1 VHWADATTT
10 AINMY
15 RLLPVLTQWVKP
27 VDFWA
32 LILSSAVVS
41 STVSHYIH
49 SDSLVPSFGASGIMA
64 AVNTFLFMHVPDE
77 FTTAAAPGVL
87 AYLYRYR
94 MQYFNTLMKADEEGK
109 ELADFSLPDFN
120 FTTQI
125 VRELFCNSQP
135 LVSH

>member
-1 VHWADATTT
+1 
-10 AINMY
+10 
-15 RLLPVLTQWVKP
+15 
-27 VDFWA
+27 
-32 LILSSAVVS
+32 
-41 STVSHYIH
+41 
-49 SDSLVPSFGASGIMA
+49 
-64 AVNTFLFMHVPDE
+64 
-77 FTTAAAPGVL
+77 VL